1 MGSTKAITQPGSQ
14 VKEVEGDGDNVIEET
29 FEIFL
34 WDIYLDI
41 SSIILIISSNQLFW
55 SSSLPNM
62 HAA

>member
-34 WDIYLDI
+34 WDIYLKR
-41 SSIILIISSNQLFW
+41 
-55 SSSLPNM
+55 M
-62 HAA
+62 